1 MQLLAR
7 TPLQRKLII
16 AFVLV
21 LLIPTVVTS
30 AYNLVRAR
38 DAVPD
43 QAGVEYQRLAETRAV
58 AAEALMLSSGS
69 DVLLAAQAPATRR
82 WIRAEPGA
90 RDELVHTFTT
100 LLEGAQ
106 DRYAGLCLLDIT
118 GRELACVRGASGQ
131 YAPVAPAAL
140 TSRGAEP
147 FIQRVLS
154 QSGRPA
160 SQALAVALTD
170 LEAPGEP
177 LLRYAAPITDDLGA
191 PVGVIVLEVR
201 ATSLFEVLTA
211 PEPGLRTLIV
221 DRTGAVLLPAA
232 SGQPRGPQTLT
243 LYDLQPHD
251 ASLLLQQP
259 GGLLRAST
267 DRPHD
272 LQVFVQVR
280 PHNQEPLWWTVIY
293 SQPLAAV
300 AGEVWKT
307 QAVLVA
313 ITLAALLVALLVADV
328 LARDLVRPIG
338 ALAAAAERV
347 GNGDLHAP
355 IPHTGNDEIGA
366 LGRTFDRTVARLR
379 DAIAS
384 AEGQRHEAE
393 TILAATRALSATLA
407 LDRVL
412 DLILSELRKVVPY
425 DSASVQAVHGD
436 TAEIIGAYGLKRGNQ
451 VLGMRFLLA
460 PGASPNAEVAA
471 ARAPVI
477 LHDAPVQYPIFATAP
492 YHDDAIH
499 SWLGVPLL
507 FGERLI
513 GMVTLDKHE
522 VGFFTAEHARLAAAF
537 ATQAA
542 IAIEHARLYEAAQD
556 ELRERRR
563 AEAAHARLAAII
575 EATTD
580 FVGIF
585 DPTGR
590 VRYLNRAARQLIGL
604 AEDAELTSLQ
614 IADLVPHPAATSL
627 LDAAVAHT
635 LRAGSWA
642 GEMTLLSRDGE
653 TIPVSQVLIAHHGDD
668 GRPAYLATIIRDMR
682 ERRRAEEE
690 QRQSQKMEA
699 LGRLA
704 GGIAHDFNN
713 LLTVILGEADM
724 LLDDLQHDDPLRA
737 SVAQIR
743 QSGSRA
749 ATLTRQLLAF
759 SRRQVLQPELIDLNA
774 VIKGME
780 QLLRRLIG
788 EDIVLTIVL
797 ASDLPAIRAD
807 PGQIEQVVLNLAL
820 NARDAMPEGGQL
832 LIATSVGLLDPDDA
846 RLPAGGQPGPCAV
859 LTVRDTGVGIAPET
873 QVHIFEPF
881 FTTKPRGR
889 GTGLGLAT
897 VHGIVRQSG
906 GHVWFASEPGHGT
919 TFTVYLPAA
928 EGAALPAPVGPPAVI
943 ARPADG
949 TVLLVED
956 DEGVRL
962 LARQILRRAGFTVLE
977 AADGQAALALA
988 AGHRGPIDLLL
999 TDVVMPG
1006 GLNGVQLAGA
1016 MRASRP
1022 AIAVVYMSGYIE
1034 NARVDRSV
1042 RAGDGRFIQKPFTA
1056 ETLLS
1061 VLNEALASP
1070 GPAALT
1076 ASDDRR
1082 ACA

>member
-1 MQLLAR
+1 MRLFAR

-21 LLIPTVVTS
+21 LLIPTAVIL
-30 AYNLVRAR
+30 AYNLVRTR
-38 DAVPD
+38 DTVLEEVGD
-43 QAGVEYQRLAETRAV
+43 EYQRRAAMRAV
-58 AAEALMLSSGS
+58 AAEALMLSSGA
-69 DVLLAAQAPATRR
+69 DVLLTAQAPATRR
-82 WIRAEPGA
+82 WARAEPGA
-90 RDELVHTFTT
+90 RDALLHAFTT

-106 DRYAGLCLLDIT
+106 GRYAGLCLLDRT
-118 GRELACVRGASGQ
+118 GQELACVRGAPGQ
-131 YAPVAPAAL
+131 YVPLAPAAL

-147 FIQRVLS
+147 FVQRVLS
-154 QSGRPA
+154 QPGRRA
-160 SQALAVALTD
+160 SPAVAVAPPD
-170 LEAPGEP
+170 PAAPGEP
-177 LLRYAAPITDDLGA
+177 LLYYAAPIEDDRGA
-191 PVGVIVLEVR
+191 LRGVIVLEVR
-201 ATSLFEVLTA
+201 AAPIFAVLTA
-211 PEPGLRTLIV
+211 PEAGVRTRIV
-221 DRTGAVLLPAA
+221 DRTGTVLLDTAP
-232 SGQPRGPQTLT
+232 GQPRRPGASTRPA
-243 LYDLQPHD
+243 LQPHD
-251 ASLLLQQP
+251 VLLLLQPP
-259 GGLLRAST
+259 GGIVHSAT
-267 DRPHD
+267 GRPREF
-272 LQVFVQVR
+272 QVFAQIR
-280 PHNQEPLWWTVIY
+280 PRNQEALWWTVIY
-293 SQPLAAV
+293 SQPLAGV
-300 AGEVWKT
+300 AGDAWKT
-307 QAVLVA
+307 QAVIVA
-313 ITLAALLVALLVADV
+313 ITLAALLVALLVADM
-328 LARDLVRPIG
+328 LARSIVRPIG

-393 TILAATRALSATLA
+393 TILAATRALSSTLA

-451 VLGMRFLLA
+451 VIGLRFLLT

-477 LHDAPVQYPIFATAP
+477 LHDAPLRYPIFATAP

-542 IAIEHARLYEAAQD
+542 IAIEHARLYEAAQC

-585 DPTGR
+585 DPSGR

-604 AEDAELTSLQ
+604 AEDAELAGLQ
-614 IADLVPHPAATSL
+614 IADFVPHPAATSL

-635 LRAGSWA
+635 MRAGSWT

-653 TIPVSQVLIAHHGDD
+653 AIPVSQVLIAHYGDD

-682 ERRRAEEE
+682 ELRRAEEE

-724 LLDDLQHDDPLRA
+724 LLDDLPHAAPLRT
-737 SVAQIR
+737 SVEQIR

-749 ATLTRQLLAF
+749 AALTRQLLAF
-759 SRRQVLQPELIDLNA
+759 SRRQVLQSELIDLNA
-774 VIKGME
+774 VVTGME

-788 EDIVLTIVL
+788 EDIVLTIML
-797 ASDLPAIRAD
+797 AADLPAIRAD

-832 LIATSVGLLDPDDA
+832 LIATAAGLLDPDDV
-846 RLPAGGQPGPCAV
+846 RLPAGGQAGPCAM
-859 LTVRDTGVGIAPET
+859 LTVCDTGVGIAPET
-873 QVHIFEPF
+873 QAHIFEPF

-906 GHVWFASEPGHGT
+906 GHIWFASEPGHGT

-928 EGAALPAPVGPPAVI
+928 EGATLSTAVATPAVI
-943 ARPADG
+943 ARPPGG

-962 LARQILRRAGFTVLE
+962 LARQILLRAGFTVLE
-977 AADGQAALALA
+977 ATDGQAALTLA
-988 AGHRGPIDLLL
+988 ADHSGPIDLLL

-1006 GLNGVQLAGA
+1006 GLNGVQLAA
-1016 MRASRP
+1016 TLRAGRP

-1034 NARVDRSV
+1034 NAQVDRSV

-1056 ETLLS
+1056 ETLVS
-1061 VLNEALASP
+1061 VLNETLASP
-1070 GPAALT
+1070 GPPALS
-1076 ASDDRR
+1076 ASGDRR